1 MSEVAEE
8 SGSSDPPVIQRRESP
23 NNQES
28 GSRKKSRKSAIMEAL
43 RRGASQI
50 DGAPAPSRQMSTVAF
65 QLNSRS
71 ASPQRQN
78 RSKSPATV
86 PKSSVSPTGL
96 PFYSH
101 TESLDLSSLPSLSIS
116 QVKYLR
122 DTDQAN
128 YAVAQLID
136 RMEPPPGS
144 RWRGVVGF
152 DMEWTVGVGMVP
164 RKTGLIQLS
173 DTSTILLIQISS
185 MESFP
190 HRLKELITSATI
202 LKVGVNIG
210 ADMKKLCRDFGS
222 SYAARGVLDLSYLAR
237 AVDVGLAGTRIE
249 DLDSSRATLGV
260 GIPKSADLPQT
271 GDLPEPVV
279 NGELSDGDGTPV
291 QSENEPTTPA
301 NNQGTN
307 QLVGSGRRLIA
318 LARLVRRYLARELD
332 KSDVRT
338 SNWEKLLST
347 EQKQYAANDAHAGLA
362 LYYALRKVHSRS
374 VAEGI
379 IPVRSP
385 PPWEVPSNDTT
396 EAPSSGPRPA
406 PPPFRAQ
413 VKTRKTTE
421 EKFVPTSELQNLTPV
436 QLEALIPWDSL
447 IKDLQTEF
455 EDARAAVL
463 VKRKKE
469 GVDLKGRG
477 DAVVAAIEAAAV
489 VQQEEGTSL
498 AHTPDSNSDAPVKES
513 TLNPLGKTYY
523 DNGHPGNT
531 LSSIKRI
538 SYVNNGRQAYQES
551 TSDALGKKWPPTRA
565 FTPRSGET
573 LSHTPSSTTSSV
585 AKSVSEIEPPEDSD
599 EADSQPQ
606 ESFRPPMPARSTS
619 SPIPSAPRL
628 ASQHLRAYLLWHKQQ
643 LPLSQICASLR
654 SARYPLAKSTVISYI
669 VQALQADE
677 KLPFEASRLKALVA
691 LDTTN
696 WVRENYRQFL
706 ESKVG
711 TIEDESQ

>member
-28 GSRKKSRKSAIMEAL
+28 GPRKKSRKSAIMEAL

-50 DGAPAPSRQMSTVAF
+50 DGAPRPP
-65 QLNSRS
+65 L
-71 ASPQRQN
+71 N

-406 PPPFRAQ
+406 PPS
-413 VKTRKTTE
+413 V
-421 EKFVPTSELQNLTPV
+421 SELQNLTPV

-619 SPIPSAPRL
+619 SPIPSAPPTSIPTSSCLSTLAQAATSFIPDLCLTTIGQVSTCEEYRNLVHRSSL
-628 ASQHLRAYLLWHKQQ
+628 ASRRKAT
-643 LPLSQICASLR
+643 IR
-654 SARYPLAKSTVISYI
+654 SK
-669 VQALQADE
+669 
-677 KLPFEASRLKALVA
+677 
-691 LDTTN
+691 
-696 WVRENYRQFL
+696 
-706 ESKVG
+706 
-711 TIEDESQ
+711 